1 MTAFDFD
8 AIVVGG
14 GVAGACTTALLAK
27 AGFRVCL
34 LDQRVPVALS
44 DQPSPRV
51 VAMGL
56 GSQRILDHAGAWSSL
71 EEHHMT
77 AYGQMRVESGQGVLT
92 FKADEHGLP
101 ALGWIVEIPRLQH
114 ALWDVLK
121 THPLVTIK
129 APTQWH
135 DWAPID
141 GGVRIRLGNAQGDL
155 TDTHSARALIA
166 SDGAQSR
173 LRQSAGI
180 ETTQWDYNQQAL
192 IGPVTT
198 QIKNP
203 GTAWQRFTPLGP
215 LALLPLPNGQSS
227 IVWSIPNTEARR
239 LAKLDLPSLVEAI
252 NQVLAASHP
261 DGDKTG
267 AQSNGIITPMG
278 AITHIDRA
286 HWLPLKRIRAKQLIA
301 HRNQGRLVLVGD
313 AGHSV
318 HPLAGQGLNMGLAD
332 AAAFAECLV
341 ERLAQ
346 CLGSDEST
354 TSWDQA
360 LARYN
365 RWRLSASTLNATGI
379 HWINELARAPMGLG
393 KHSLGLSFML
403 ANRLWPA
410 RDVLI
415 KKACGIDR
423 DSPAVAQ
430 GGSPNPKQ
438 SLR

>member
-1 MTAFDFD
+1 
-8 AIVVGG
+8 
-14 GVAGACTTALLAK
+14 
-27 AGFRVCL
+27 
-34 LDQRVPVALS
+34 S
-44 DQPSPRV
+44 
-51 VAMGL
+51 
-56 GSQRILDHAGAWSSL
+56 
-71 EEHHMT
+71 
-77 AYGQMRVESGQGVLT
+77 
-92 FKADEHGLP
+92 DEHGLP

-141 GGVRIRLGNAQGDL
+141 GGVRIRLKHEQGDL
-155 TDTHSARALIA
+155 TDTHSARVLIA
-166 SDGAQSR
+166 ADGAQSR

-215 LALLPLPNGQSS
+215 LALLPLPDGQSS
-227 IVWSIPNTEARR
+227 IVWSIPNTEAQR
-239 LAKLDLPSLVEAI
+239 LSELDVANLVEAI
-252 NQVLAASHP
+252 NEVLATSHP
-261 DGDKTG
+261 QGDQTH
-267 AQSNGIITPMG
+267 NGSGPPITPMG
-278 AITHIDRA
+278 AITHMDHA
-286 HWLPLKRIRAKQLIA
+286 HWLPLKRIRANQLITDKD
-301 HRNQGRLVLVGD
+301 QGRLALVGD

-332 AAAFAECLV
+332 AAALVECLGP
-341 ERLAQ
+341 
-346 CLGSDEST
+346 CLGSDQSNT
-354 TSWDQA
+354 TNWDQA

-379 HWINELARAPMGLG
+379 HWINEIARAPLDFG

-410 RDVLI
+410 RDVMI

-430 GGSPNPKQ
+430 GGAGHPDTSP
-438 SLR
+438 R